1 MRVIRQ
7 GLFYGLLILFLGII
21 LPSASQNGTAQ
32 PSDSVFILA
41 KQGTFTTPATPLT
54 EAGRSAVDFYRFTND
69 QPNTGLEVARQAL
82 VFFYRD
88 PNTRELSLIIILS
101 APQNQTG
108 GEVTLSFSGLPA
120 TAQIA
125 LRDDPADTYNFTPP
139 TAQMSWRWLPERA
152 DGVIIS
158 GLGNE
163 FELVITPSFTRGIE
177 GWQVLSGN
185 PAERFVLPSIN
196 EPLVLSASRNA
207 PPQPEFSFNPTT
219 VSVNISVAFDARAS
233 TDPDGKVV
241 KYEWD
246 FDGDGVF
253 EITTDKPTTQYTFI
267 KTGEYKVTLR
277 VTDDKGAIA
286 TITKTITV
294 GAEIALAKREVTTTH
309 ASPGTT
315 FRVTVTITARGAMSG
330 LGLDED
336 LPANWQITP
345 IDSAGATFK
354 AAQIQ
359 WVFPTVIRPNETRR
373 IVYDVTIPQSG
384 QLVGGP
390 LPQDFDIAGI
400 LSSTVPDIKE
410 IPVLGET
417 NETFS
422 RVSVVTCLPATVAI
436 AHLDTSTDTVDLR
449 LSEEIT
455 YEQMQ
460 RAVAF
465 WQEETP
471 VPGTCE
477 APLASDALKQIVAHH
492 LAKVPMDRALE
503 EDLAVGGKALRSI
516 LTPLP
521 FAQVYLRAP
530 HGNVFRVKVE
540 IQAEKDLLGLVLTE
554 KLPERWEVKPL
565 EGSGAAF
572 KPASNAWVFTTKIPA
587 GTKRTVLYEVTVPT
601 DQLINNYTLL
611 GLIEA
616 FRPSFEKEIEQDRL
630 VNIVE
635 CLDMPVA
642 ISHLNVE
649 QNAIDMS
656 LSNKINFAQI
666 QTAIAFWLEDEEV
679 AGTCGKTIDFRMLQT
694 LISHW
699 LTDTP
704 VDKPLPPAAR

>member
-7 GLFYGLLILFLGII
+7 LLFYSLLILLAGAALPTANGQQSDNLFII
-21 LPSASQNGTAQ
+21 AR
-32 PSDSVFILA
+32 
-41 KQGTFTTPATPLT
+41 QGTFATPLT
-54 EAGRSAVDFYRFTND
+54 PLMETGRSAVDFYRFSND
-69 QPNTGLEVARQAL
+69 QPNTGLEIARQAL

-88 PNTRELSLIIILS
+88 PNTRELSLVIILS

-108 GEVTLSFSGLPA
+108 GEATLSFSGLPP

-125 LRDDPADTYNFTPP
+125 LRDDAADTYNFTPP

-163 FELVITPSFTRGIE
+163 FEIVITPTFTRGIE
-177 GWQVLSGN
+177 GWQVLSGSPTN
-185 PAERFVLPSIN
+185 PERFALPSPN
-196 EPLVLSASRNA
+196 EPLVLNASRNA
-207 PPQPEFSFNPTT
+207 PPTAEFSFSPTT
-219 VSVNISVAFDARAS
+219 VSVNLAITFDARAS
-233 TDPDGKVV
+233 VDTDGKVV

-253 EITTDKPTTQYTFI
+253 EISTEKPTVQYTFT
-267 KTGEYKVTLR
+267 KTGEYRVTLR

-286 TITKTITV
+286 SISRTLTV
-294 GAEIALAKREVTTTH
+294 GAEIAFAKREVSTTH
-309 ASPGTT
+309 AAPGTT
-315 FRVTVTITARGAMSG
+315 FRVTVTITARAAMSG

-359 WVFPTVIRPNETRR
+359 WVFPTIIRAGETRK
-373 IVYDVTIPQSG
+373 ITYDVTIPQTA

-390 LPQDFDIAGI
+390 LPQDFDIVGRV
-400 LSSTVPDIKE
+400 SSSVPDIKE

-422 RVSVVTCLPATVAI
+422 RVTVVTCLPAAVAI
-436 AHLDTSTDTVDLR
+436 AHLDTATDTIDLR

-477 APLASDALKQIVAHH
+477 APLALEALKQIVAHH
-492 LAKVPMDRALE
+492 LGKVPVDRAFA
-503 EDLAVGGKALRSI
+503 EDTAVGGTALRYI

-530 HGNVFRVKVE
+530 LGNIFRVRVE
-540 IQAEKDLLGLVLTE
+540 IQAEKDLLGLTLSE

-565 EGSGAAF
+565 ESSGAAF
-572 KPASNAWVFTTKIPA
+572 NRATNEWIFIEKISA
-587 GTKRTVLYEVTVPT
+587 GSKRNVLYEVTVPT
-601 DQLINNYTLL
+601 DTLISNYTLL

-616 FRPSFEKEIEQDRL
+616 FLPRFERDVGQDQL
-630 VNIVE
+630 LNVVE
-635 CLDMPVA
+635 CLEIPVA

-649 QNAIDMS
+649 RDMIDMA
-656 LSNKINFAQI
+656 LSNKISFAQI
-666 QTAIAFWLEDEEV
+666 QTAIALWLEDEEV
-679 AGTCGKTIDFRMLQT
+679 VGTCGKTIDFRMLQT